1 MDDMLVVETPERVEL
16 HFPLAAPGNRFL
28 ACAIDHTIQL
38 VVLLIV
44 LLAGD
49 YLDTLPASFGQ
60 GDLVSLHQ
68 VSLWFKA
75 LGILFVFI
83 LFFGYFVIFETIW
96 NGQTPGKRWMRL
108 RVIQEDGRPVTFFSA
123 LSRNVIR
130 LADMVVPPFYSVGL
144 VVAVASRY
152 SKRLGDF
159 VAHTVVVREWPEVV
173 FSPEQLAPPSQDAID
188 SESQSG
194 WGFEG
199 EIELI
204 SPAELLVV
212 EVCLRRTQSLPPA
225 SREWL
230 AWRVATPLMEKI
242 RPVFEREGFTY
253 EGFLRQLMFRTSRK
267 RTGADPASTTPQS
280 SLHRTSLHRTSLHR
294 GSDPDRRHPAADP
307 GAGA

>member
-1 MDDMLVVETPERVEL
+1 MSRVAGSIDDMLVVETPERVEL

-28 ACAIDHTIQL
+28 ACAIDHAIQL
-38 VVLLIV
+38 LVLLIV
-44 LLAGD
+44 LLTGD
-49 YLDTLPASFGQ
+49 YLDTLPATFGE
-60 GDLVSLHQ
+60 GDLVSLSR

-96 NGQTPGKRWMRL
+96 NGQTPGKRLMRL

-123 LSRNVIR
+123 FSRNVIR

-144 VVAVASRY
+144 IAAFASRY

-159 VAHTVVVREWPEVV
+159 VAHTVVVREWPEVS
-173 FSPEQLAPPSQDAID
+173 FSPEQFVPPSRDAID
-188 SESQSG
+188 SESHSG
-194 WGFEG
+194 WVFEG
-199 EIELI
+199 ELELV

-212 EVCLRRTQSLPPA
+212 EICLRRSRSLPPA

-253 EGFLRQLMFRTSRK
+253 EGFLRQLLLRSNEAR
-267 RTGADPASTTPQS
+267 S
-280 SLHRTSLHRTSLHR
+280 
-294 GSDPDRRHPAADP
+294 
-307 GAGA
+307 GAGPALTASQPVLPRRRASDQLLPTTDPKADS